1 MRNNTHRKSCVRKCG
16 VKTVALL
23 AASACLLSSTPVFAD
38 GGAGSGSGSTWGGGY
53 HGNGGRVSWVYQDSF
68 GVATLS

>member
-1 MRNNTHRKSCVRKCG
+1 M
-16 VKTVALL
+16 VALL